1 MVNFS
6 PNYVA
11 DFFSSK
17 RIFWRTISGKNV
29 QRVGVLAIQKGFV
42 AFFLK
47 ILIIFKQISVNSL
60 SHWYGFY
67 VLTNEPTRLLLMHDC
82 WWCFMRTKP
91 KVWQSPVEGL
101 WTCVCVLLSL
111 LGYALKDIWPKSEII
126 IWIAVQ
132 AKRFSKWAYGWTD
145 IEIIFFGS
153 IFTHSLF
160 NKDKDKKLFICFW
173 PSQKQKIFK
182 QINKFQLVLHLSFQ
196 QHGIWENDSLSHGS
210 WRLEALAGFIS
221 LLIPIGYTK
230 EGQLSPC
237 NLSVAQIH
245 CCLWLLLLV
254 VSIA

>member
-47 ILIIFKQISVNSL
+47 ILIIFKRISVNSL

-145 IEIIFFGS
+145 IERIFFGS

-160 NKDKDKKLFICFW
+160 NKDKDKKIIYLFLTQPETENF
-173 PSQKQKIFK
+173 QTNK
-182 QINKFQLVLHLSFQ
+182 QIS
-196 QHGIWENDSLSHGS
+196 
-210 WRLEALAGFIS
+210 A
-221 LLIPIGYTK
+221 
-230 EGQLSPC
+230 
-237 NLSVAQIH
+237 SVAFIFSTTWHLRKWFPQS
-245 CCLWLLLLV
+245 WLLEIGGFGWFYFSAYSNWLHQGRSV
-254 VSIA
+254 VTL